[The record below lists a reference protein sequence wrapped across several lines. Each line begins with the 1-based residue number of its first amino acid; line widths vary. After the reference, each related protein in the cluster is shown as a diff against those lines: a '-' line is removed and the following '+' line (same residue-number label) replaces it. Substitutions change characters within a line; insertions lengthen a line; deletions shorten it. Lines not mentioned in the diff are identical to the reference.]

1 MRDLGRRLLIGL
13 AAVVAGVMAIG
24 YAFIFGGIATPV
36 RGDRAT
42 LDVPDAGQATAA
54 ILDDGQPVFVVHDP
68 ATGIAVLEARGRQP
82 ASTIGALVA
91 WCPATRTF
99 TDPASGSIYAA
110 DGALISGSSAEGLVA
125 FTIRPVGVDKPSQVI
140 VGSDTTA
147 QGRASSTD
155 GRAPESC
162 ASDAWVTHDPRHG
175 EIFDP
180 SVAADQEPPGWIW
193 LEGSVAVA
201 DGGVRL
207 CDGRNE
213 ACDRYAEAV
222 GIDPARLS
230 GNPIS
235 GRFIG
240 RVRDGAIEGLTHVPD
255 PAEAS

>member
-1 MRDLGRRLLIGL
+1 MCDLGRRLLIGM
-13 AAVVAGVMAIG
+13 AAGVAGVMAIG

-42 LDVPDAGQATAA
+42 FDVPAAGQTTAA
-54 ILDDGQPVFVVHDP
+54 ILDDGLPVFVVHDP
-68 ATGIAVLEARGRQP
+68 VTGIAVLDARVRRPG
-82 ASTIGALVA
+82 STIGVLVA
-91 WCPATRTF
+91 WCPPGRTF
-99 TDPASGSIYAA
+99 TDPASGSVYAP
-110 DGALISGSSAEGLVA
+110 DGELISGPSTTGLVA
-125 FTIRPVGVDKPSQVI
+125 FTIRPVGVDKASQVI
-140 VGSDTTA
+140 VGSDTTI
-147 QGRASSTD
+147 QDRASSTG
-155 GRAPESC
+155 GRSPDVC
-162 ASDAWVTHDPRHG
+162 PGDAWVTHEPQPG

-207 CDGRNE
+207 CDGGSSG
-213 ACDRYAEAV
+213 CDRHAEAV
-222 GIDPARLS
+222 GIDPARLT

-240 RVRDGAIEGLTHVPD
+240 RMRDGAIEGLTHVPD